1 MISRSNRFCLDAS
14 LESQMSGLMAL
25 RSSDA
30 ARFDANF
37 QLGEKLVNL
46 ASSGQLRKF
55 TDVMNNTADDDI
67 SLYFVVKMLHG
78 ALINGHLML
87 ATFLLSH
94 GYPLTNPLIPNALI
108 GSLLV
113 VSDDMAVS
121 IIEFLVLSNG
131 MDINCQVSHLD
142 HGDARC

>member
-1 MISRSNRFCLDAS
+1 
-14 LESQMSGLMAL
+14 MSGLMAI

-37 QLGEKLVNL
+37 KLGEKLVNL

-55 TDVMNNTADDDI
+55 TDIINNTSDADI
-67 SLYFVVKMLHG
+67 SFYFVVKMLHG

-87 ATFLLSH
+87 ARFLLSH
-94 GYPLTNPLIPNALI
+94 GYPLTNPLIPNALT

-121 IIEFLVLSNG
+121 IIEFLVLTNG
-131 MDINCQVSHLD
+131 MDVNCQV
-142 HGDARC
+142 

>member
-1 MISRSNRFCLDAS
+1 MISLSNRFSLGAS
-14 LESQMSGLMAL
+14 LESQMSGLMAI

-37 QLGEKLVNL
+37 KLGEKLVNL

-55 TDVMNNTADDDI
+55 TDIINNTSDADI
-67 SLYFVVKMLHG
+67 SFYFVVKMLHG

-87 ATFLLSH
+87 VTFLLSH
-94 GYPLTNPLIPNALI
+94 GYPLTNPLIPNALT

-121 IIEFLVLSNG
+121 IIEFLVLTNG
-131 MDINCQVSHLD
+131 MDVNCQV
-142 HGDARC
+142 

>member
-1 MISRSNRFCLDAS
+1 MISRSNRFCLDTS
-14 LESQMSGLMAL
+14 LESQMLGLVAI

-37 QLGEKLVNL
+37 KHGEKLVNL

-55 TDVMNNTADDDI
+55 IDVIDNTADCDI
-67 SLYFVVKMLHG
+67 SFYFVVKMLHG

-87 ATFLLSH
+87 ATYLLNH
-94 GYPLTNPLIPNALI
+94 GYPLSNPLIPNALT

-113 VSDDMAVS
+113 VSDDTAVS
-121 IIEFLVLSNG
+121 IVEFLVLTHG
-131 MDINCQVSHLD
+131 MDINCQV
-142 HGDARC
+142 